1 MKTTRAFR
9 FMVTVRNAPDTRAW
23 REKAA
28 RLEALGYDQLNI
40 PDHLA
45 SGFAVIPAL
54 TVAAAA
60 TTRLR
65 VSGLVF
71 ANDYRNPVL
80 FAKEIATLDLLSD
93 GRTDVG
99 LGTGWYE
106 PDYAMM
112 GLPLDPPATRVAR
125 LAEAIP
131 LLKRLW
137 TEERVDHDGTHYRT
151 RGATVLPRTVQ
162 RPHPPILIGASRPAM
177 LRLAAQHADI
187 LSYVFPSERRGALDP
202 SEITEAA
209 LDEKLELVRTAA
221 GPRYDDIT
229 LSLPLDIALTDDA
242 TSRYDDVAAK
252 AGVPTELLRASPF
265 FAFGSLEAVRERLLT
280 LRERFGA
287 TFHRVREEDAE
298 RFAPLVAS
306 LRGA

>member
-1 MKTTRAFR
+1 MNTKRAFR
-9 FMVTVRNAPDTRAW
+9 FMVTVRNAPDARAW

-60 TTRLR
+60 TTRIR

-80 FAKEIATLDLLSD
+80 FAKEIATLDVLSD

-99 LGTGWYE
+99 LGTGWHE

-112 GLPLDPPATRVAR
+112 GIPLDPPATRFAR
-125 LAEAIP
+125 LAEAVP

-137 TEERVDHDGTHYRT
+137 TEERVDHAGTYYQTH
-151 RGATVLPRTVQ
+151 GATVLPRPVQ
-162 RPHPPILIGASRPAM
+162 RPHPPILLGASRPAM
-177 LRLAAQHADI
+177 LRLAGRHADI

-209 LDEKLELVRTAA
+209 LAQKLEIVRTAA
-221 GPRYDDIT
+221 GSRYDDIT
-229 LSLPLDIALTDDA
+229 LSLPVDIALTDDA
-242 TSRYDDVAAK
+242 RARYEEVAAK
-252 AGVPTELLRASPF
+252 AGVPAELLRASPF
-265 FAFGSLEAVRERLLT
+265 FVFGSSDTVRERLLA

-306 LRGA
+306 LKGA

>member
-1 MKTTRAFR
+1 MNETRAFR
-9 FMVTVRNAPDTRAW
+9 FMVTVRNAPDARAW
-23 REKAA
+23 REKAM

-45 SGFAVIPAL
+45 AAFAVVPAL

-71 ANDYRNPVL
+71 ANDYRNPVM

-93 GRTDVG
+93 GRIDVG

-112 GLPLDPPATRVAR
+112 GLPLDPPATRFAR
-125 LAEAIP
+125 LAEAVP

-137 TEERVDHDGTHYRT
+137 TEERVDHTGPHYQI
-151 RGATVLPRTVQ
+151 RGATVLPRPVQ
-162 RPHPPILIGASRPAM
+162 RPHPPILLGASRPAM
-177 LRLAAQHADI
+177 LRLAGRHADI
-187 LSYVFPSERRGALDP
+187 LSYVFPSERRGVLDP

-209 LDEKLELVRTAA
+209 LDEKLGIVRAAA
-221 GPRYDDIT
+221 GARYDDIT
-229 LSLPLDIALTDDA
+229 LNLPVDIALTDNA
-242 TSRYDDVAAK
+242 RNRYDEVAAK
-252 AGVPTELLRASPF
+252 AGVPSELLQASPCF
-265 FAFGSLEAVRERLLT
+265 VFGSSETIRERLLA

-306 LRGA
+306 LRGT